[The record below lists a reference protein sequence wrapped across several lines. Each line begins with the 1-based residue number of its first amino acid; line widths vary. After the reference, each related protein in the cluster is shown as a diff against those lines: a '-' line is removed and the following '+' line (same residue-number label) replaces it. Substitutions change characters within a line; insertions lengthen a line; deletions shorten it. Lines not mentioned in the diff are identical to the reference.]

1 MSSSATFTARMIDQA
16 IAIKRTLA
24 IRSRLAASCE
34 KYWLRAWK
42 TRCGLELARDLI
54 LDRRYGGWCGG
65 ILQTP
70 YPELQASRTQSTH
83 YLQLI
88 RLFREVPIK
97 GSDVLVDVGC
107 GKGRVINYWLHMGCK
122 NRIVGIE
129 LNERVAD
136 RARERLKG
144 YPNVSIVA
152 GDVLEHIPEDA
163 TLFFLYH
170 PFGETVMEQFRAA
183 LRRTVRNAPDLRI
196 VYYNCVHRQIFD
208 NDPDWEVAEL
218 TSRIVDQAVLVRPRW
233 IETPGAPGSERS
245 GPR

>member
-1 MSSSATFTARMIDQA
+1 MSSSATFTERMIDRA

-24 IRSRLAASCE
+24 IRSRLGASCG
-34 KYWLRAWK
+34 KYWLRARI

-65 ILQTP
+65 ILRTP
-70 YPELQASRTQSTH
+70 YPELQASSTQVPH

-144 YPNVSIVA
+144 YPNVSIVV

-163 TLFFLYH
+163 TLFFLYN
-170 PFGETVMEQFRAA
+170 PFGETVMGQFRAA

-196 VYYNCVHRQIFD
+196 VYV
-208 NDPDWEVAEL
+208 
-218 TSRIVDQAVLVRPRW
+218 
-233 IETPGAPGSERS
+233 
-245 GPR
+245 